1 MSTLPSA
8 NSPASLYEK
17 AQEAKNIDTLLC
29 SIDVFS
35 SQLHS
40 LMAMLSGFRNHLYSS
55 QEQPQS
61 SYFYFPPHV
70 NLEIANVLHKYN
82 AQRLSEVMF
91 KIQKEISKL
100 LVDVKMFSNNDDFSN
115 YDLFSILKNLEE
127 GFGKVYHMQKI
138 IEDVQERGLSQV
150 EAMHE

>member
-8 NSPASLYEK
+8 NSPANLHEK
-17 AQEAKNIDTLLC
+17 NQEASNVDTLL
-29 SIDVFS
+29 STIDMFS
-35 SQLHS
+35 DQLHS

-70 NLEIANVLHKYN
+70 NLEIAKVLHKYN

-91 KIQKEISKL
+91 KIQKEIGKL
-100 LVDVKMFSNNDDFSN
+100 LADVNMLSNNDDFSN
-115 YDLFSILKNLEE
+115 YDLFS
-127 GFGKVYHMQKI
+127 M
-138 IEDVQERGLSQV
+138 LSG
-150 EAMHE
+150 